1 MELKQSA
8 QEYEIPHQLAYY
20 ECNELG
26 HPTLSMVMSM
36 LMVVADKQSDQL
48 GLSQE
53 NIQATGGTWVIVSFE
68 GTLDLQSLKIGDT
81 VILGTRATGYN
92 RFFATREFWL
102 RDKDGQKEY
111 AHVQS
116 LLAFM
121 NLTSRKMEPIPEK
134 IITAYQAPKVNRV
147 PRGRR
152 PKPIAADAL
161 LTEKRYHVRYFDL
174 DANRHVNNARYFDW
188 LLDPLGEQ
196 FLTTHQ
202 LKSFSIQYH
211 QEVRADHDITSEF
224 TMADPHTSLH
234 QIKSNGKLCTKAKFS
249 WLG

>member
-81 VILGTRATGYN
+81 VIL
-92 RFFATREFWL
+92 E
-102 RDKDGQKEY
+102 
-111 AHVQS
+111 
-116 LLAFM
+116 
-121 NLTSRKMEPIPEK
+121 
-134 IITAYQAPKVNRV
+134 
-147 PRGRR
+147 RGRPDIIVSLR
-152 PKPIAADAL
+152 PVSFGSVIRMVK
-161 LTEKRYHVRYFDL
+161 
-174 DANRHVNNARYFDW
+174 
-188 LLDPLGEQ
+188 
-196 FLTTHQ
+196 
-202 LKSFSIQYH
+202 KSMLMFNLYWHS
-211 QEVRADHDITSEF
+211 
-224 TMADPHTSLH
+224 
-234 QIKSNGKLCTKAKFS
+234 
-249 WLG
+249 